1 MPLAK
6 CLALPAGPKQRR
18 EGWSNY
24 VECPLLS
31 ALLYARGPTSRV
43 GSSIYSSFFYVLMVL
58 CRDGDFPLPQRVLA
72 RSVSLLS
79 GD

>member
-6 CLALPAGPKQRR
+6 CLALHAGPKQHR

-31 ALLYARGPTSRV
+31 AFLYVRCPTQLFLQNHV
-43 GSSIYSSFFYVLMVL
+43 PYHVLKVL
-58 CRDGDFPLPQRVLA
+58 
-72 RSVSLLS
+72 
-79 GD
+79 